1 MLLKKHSI
9 ILILAFFFRSLINP
23 TGSFGQDI
31 DARLFFIED
40 TMAVGKIVG
49 LKMTISHPEDIV
61 VVFPGKSADF
71 FPFELVSYIP
81 QPTQTDDGISV
92 DMITYEVRSFE
103 LIPQQSLSLPFL
115 YLKDKDTLSS
125 YVTSDTI
132 LLNKRIPEA
141 SDQLPYKTNDGIVSL
156 EDPPNYMLIFSFIF
170 GGIAILVIL
179 GFFLKKPLLRYL
191 EVRKINGEWEKVKME
206 LQQLDQNPDQVFVLE
221 QLNDIWKK
229 SLDPD
234 DKLSLRAKTTT
245 ELQKDIFQ
253 LEHFTIEHHNILLKA
268 AQSSDQVIYAGK
280 VMDSPEISNLI
291 RQVKQVLGIAYTRRM
306 NDVKG
311 ITYGS
316 AT

>member
-1 MLLKKHSI
+1 
-9 ILILAFFFRSLINP
+9 
-23 TGSFGQDI
+23 
-31 DARLFFIED
+31 
-40 TMAVGKIVG
+40 
-49 LKMTISHPEDIV
+49 
-61 VVFPGKSADF
+61 
-71 FPFELVSYIP
+71 
-81 QPTQTDDGISV
+81 
-92 DMITYEVRSFE
+92 
-103 LIPQQSLSLPFL
+103 
-115 YLKDKDTLSS
+115 
-125 YVTSDTI
+125 
-132 LLNKRIPEA
+132 
-141 SDQLPYKTNDGIVSL
+141 
-156 EDPPNYMLIFSFIF
+156 
-170 GGIAILVIL
+170 
-179 GFFLKKPLLRYL
+179 YL